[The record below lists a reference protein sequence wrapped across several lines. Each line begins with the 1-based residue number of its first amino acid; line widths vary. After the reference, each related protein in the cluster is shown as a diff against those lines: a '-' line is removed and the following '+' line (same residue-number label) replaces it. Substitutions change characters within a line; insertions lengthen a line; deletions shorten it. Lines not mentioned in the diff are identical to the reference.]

1 MTMQRMTPA
10 WLSRPSVLQVLALF
24 GSDPVCFVG
33 GCVRDELI
41 GKIPRDYDLVT
52 ALTAGEVLAR
62 IKQRGIRW
70 IFGHPD
76 FPNTK
81 IEVDGDM
88 FDICSLPQ
96 VKYVKPQADFKDWVK
111 SYLSTFDF
119 TINALA
125 LFPDGALADDF
136 GATHDIANQQIK
148 FMDAQAQIF
157 DVLKRSPNRIIRYFR
172 FASTHGKGQFD
183 PAILEQLRA
192 GAPLL
197 AKEYPEY
204 LYNQM
209 TRLLAID
216 SPFEALSLMH
226 QQDILPHV
234 LGFRLDSLAALE
246 KLRSIEQALGKPSHG
261 NIRLLA
267 ILTQAALPV
276 DSALAH
282 LAERWKMPKP
292 IQKQLGDTL
301 DASLAFDPAL
311 APEERHQLK
320 LHAGEEALRHGA
332 MLRLLMEDEPLSALK
347 SYRPYL

>member
-1 MTMQRMTPA
+1 MTSA

-33 GCVRDELI
+33 GCVRDGLI
-41 GKIPRDYDLVT
+41 GKIPCDYDLAT
-52 ALTAGEVLAR
+52 SLESAEVLAR
-62 IKQRGIRW
+62 IQQRGIRW
-70 IFGHPD
+70 IVGHPD
-76 FPNTK
+76 FPITK
-81 IEVDGDM
+81 IEVDGDI

-96 VKYVKPQADFKDWVK
+96 LKYVKPQAEFEGWVK
-111 SYLSTFDF
+111 RYLSTFDF

-125 LFPDGALADDF
+125 LFPNGALADDF
-136 GATHDIANQQIK
+136 GAIHDIANQQIK
-148 FMDAQAQIF
+148 FMDAQAQIS
-157 DVLKRSPNRIIRYFR
+157 DVLKRSPNRIVRYFR
-172 FASTHGKGQFD
+172 FASTHGKGKFD

-209 TRLLAID
+209 TRLMDID

-226 QQDILPHV
+226 QQDILPHA
-234 LGFRLDSLAALE
+234 LGFQLDSLAALE

-261 NIRLLA
+261 NMRLLA
-267 ILTQAALPV
+267 MLMQAALPV

-292 IQKQLGDTL
+292 IQKQLGNTL

-311 APEERHQLK
+311 TSEEMHQLK
-320 LHAGEEALRHGA
+320 QHAGEEALRHGA
-332 MLRLLMEDEPLSALK
+332 MLRLLMEDEPLNHLE
-347 SYRPYL
+347 SYRIYL